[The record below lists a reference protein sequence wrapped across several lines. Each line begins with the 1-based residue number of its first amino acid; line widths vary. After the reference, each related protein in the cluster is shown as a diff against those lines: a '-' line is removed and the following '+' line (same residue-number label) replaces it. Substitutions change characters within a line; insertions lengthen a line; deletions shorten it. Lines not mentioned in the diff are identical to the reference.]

1 MGAILGNPQ
10 MMQQIMSLAQSL
22 NVSQEPLQPEHSV
35 TKPVIPDF
43 DPALLQKI
51 MSLAGNLGIDRNQ
64 QALLCALQPYLT
76 DTRIHKLEK
85 AMRAAKLANA
95 DFFITHLPQG
105 YDTMLTADGAN
116 LSQGQRQLLSI
127 ARAAVSDP
135 PVLILDEATSSID
148 TRTEKL
154 IENGMDTL
162 MEGRTV
168 FVIAHRLSTVRAS
181 NAIMVLENGVI
192 IERGDHDE
200 LIAQQGKYYQ
210 LYTGAFELE

>member
-51 MSLAGNLGIDRNQ
+51 MRLAGNLGIDRNQ

-76 DTRIHKLEK
+76 DARIHKLEK

-95 DFFITHLPQG
+95 ASAAFSS
-105 YDTMLTADGAN
+105 GA
-116 LSQGQRQLLSI
+116 LSL
-127 ARAAVSDP
+127 
-135 PVLILDEATSSID
+135 
-148 TRTEKL
+148 
-154 IENGMDTL
+154 
-162 MEGRTV
+162 
-168 FVIAHRLSTVRAS
+168 
-181 NAIMVLENGVI
+181 
-192 IERGDHDE
+192 
-200 LIAQQGKYYQ
+200 
-210 LYTGAFELE
+210 